1 MGGDRKAPNLTEYR
15 RWVFHMDTA
24 KGQTE
29 VLMTGRDGFFV
40 LGTTEADIPS
50 FASSG
55 KTSTEHECTSMMSGR
70 RQCLGCSGS
79 IWPSV

>member
-15 RWVFHMDTA
+15 RQVFHTDTA

-29 VLMTGRDGFFV
+29 VLMTGCDGFFV
-40 LGTTEADIPS
+40 LGTMEADIPS

-55 KTSTEHECTSMMSGR
+55 KTSTERECTSMMSG
-70 RQCLGCSGS
+70 C
-79 IWPSV
+79 